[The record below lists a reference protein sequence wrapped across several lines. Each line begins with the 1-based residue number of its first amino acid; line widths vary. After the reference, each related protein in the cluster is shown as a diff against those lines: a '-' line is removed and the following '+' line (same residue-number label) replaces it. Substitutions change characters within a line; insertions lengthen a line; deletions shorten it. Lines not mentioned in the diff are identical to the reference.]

1 MSIVH
6 PMSNPKIPH
15 NSFVV
20 VSDGRK
26 ALFLRNA
33 GDEKFPN
40 LKTEEVLAD
49 NNPPT
54 HEQGAD
60 RPGRTFKRANTNRR
74 AAIAETDLHDR
85 EEQRFLRTVADRMER
100 LVHEQKP
107 DALVVAAPARALAVL
122 RHQLHPDVRARV
134 ILETDKDLTNHPIYE
149 IERHLFGE

>member
-6 PMSNPKIPH
+6 PMSNLKISH

-49 NNPPT
+49 DNPPT

-85 EEQRFLRTVADRMER
+85 EEQRFLRTVADRKER
-100 LVHEQKP
+100 LVREQTP

>member
-1 MSIVH
+1 
-6 PMSNPKIPH
+6 MSNLKISH

-49 NNPPT
+49 DNPPT

-100 LVHEQKP
+100 LVREQKP

>member
-1 MSIVH
+1 
-6 PMSNPKIPH
+6 
-15 NSFVV
+15 
-20 VSDGRK
+20 
-26 ALFLRNA
+26 
-33 GDEKFPN
+33 N

-49 NNPPT
+49 DNPPT

-100 LVHEQKP
+100 LVREQKP

-134 ILETDKDLTNHPIYE
+134 ILET
-149 IERHLFGE
+149 

>member
-6 PMSNPKIPH
+6 PMSNLKISH

-49 NNPPT
+49 DNPPT

-100 LVHEQKP
+100 LVREQKP